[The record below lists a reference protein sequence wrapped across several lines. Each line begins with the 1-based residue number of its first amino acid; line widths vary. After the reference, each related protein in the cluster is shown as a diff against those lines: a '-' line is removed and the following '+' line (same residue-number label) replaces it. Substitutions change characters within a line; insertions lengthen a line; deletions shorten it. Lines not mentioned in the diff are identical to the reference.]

1 MKLSLFL
8 VLMPMASHAASTV
21 SPTWIINAPIPD
33 NSPIGLSSSRS
44 VVSQVTQIQSVE
56 VYLDISGGWA
66 GDLYAYLAH
75 GSGFSVLLNR
85 PGRTSSLDEGSG
97 AMNLLITISGSGLS
111 DIHTGLPLSGSVTG
125 VFQPDG
131 RNLDPGNSL
140 DTSPRTA
147 LLDSFNGL
155 DANGEWT
162 LYIAD
167 VVAGDT
173 MTLNSWSLQV
183 TGVPEPTTATLLAAG
198 ALGLLRRRRPTT

>member
-1 MKLSLFL
+1 MKLPAFL
-8 VLMPMASHAASTV
+8 VLLPMASQAASTV
-21 SPTWIINAPIPD
+21 SDTWVVNTQIPD
-33 NSPIGLSSSRS
+33 NSPIGLSSSRTL
-44 VVSQVTQIQSVE
+44 VSQVTSIQSVE
-56 VYLDISGGWA
+56 VYLNVSGGWA
-66 GDLYAYLAH
+66 GDLYAYLSH

-85 PGRTSSLDEGSG
+85 PGRTAAVDEGSG
-97 AMNLLITISGSGLS
+97 AMALLITISGSGIS
-111 DIHTGLPLSGSVTG
+111 DVHTALPSSGSATG

-131 RNLDPGNSL
+131 RNLDPEDSL

-162 LYIAD
+162 LYFAD

-183 TGVPEPTTATLLAAG
+183 TGVPEPSVAAMTLLG
-198 ALGLLRRRRPTT
+198 ALWLGRRRR